1 MMHPIEIAKEA
12 EAAIQGLG
20 LTLRLCEGEITEQLS
35 AAIGLMEYRTRA
47 GPVGRGRG
55 TPPPRQ
61 PFSVS
66 FKKSDRT
73 EAEENVASRA
83 GEIVFEGYVCKS
95 SGHYVVRDD
104 YDTPTHWGPDTAQAL
119 MALLDEP
126 SSVKLEFNPE
136 ASAEDAVFDIR
147 SWKGDLYLAPVEGPE
162 PASAPVEGPELAFR
176 TVTKAADK
184 RYTFGVVYL
193 ATDKA
198 ADPVLDTHEEF
209 VLADDLQI
217 AQWDYVRKGNRNIYL
232 QHGDA
237 STVIGEIVDIVAWPF
252 EVSAE
257 FTAGT
262 DAQTV
267 VVPAN
272 SIWMGVIWTEEA
284 WPLIKDGSITGL
296 SMGGWSR
303 RLKA

>member
-1 MMHPIEIAKEA
+1 MIHPIEMAVELRGAKKA
-12 EAAIQGLG
+12 AAAIQSIDP
-20 LTLRLCEGEITEQLS
+20 TLREGELTEQLS
-35 AAIGLMEYRTRA
+35 AAIGLMEYRTLA
-47 GPVGRGRG
+47 GPIGRGRG
-55 TPPPRQ
+55 ASPPWQ
-61 PFSVS
+61 PFNVS
-66 FKKSDRT
+66 FKKSEAA

-104 YDTPTHWGPDTAQAL
+104 YDTPVHWSPGTAQAL

-126 SSVKLEFNPE
+126 TSVKLEFDPE

-147 SWKGDLYLAPVEGPE
+147 SWNGDLYLAPVEGPE
-162 PASAPVEGPELAFR
+162 LAFR
-176 TVTKAADK
+176 AVTKAADK

-209 VLADDLQI
+209 VLADDLQT

-257 FTAGT
+257 FTAGA